1 MIFLLVAVLLSAVF
15 CGLSWASINSK
26 DIPFFWS
33 VVGCEMFMA
42 LTAFCIMLAAG
53 VSEIVSIGAV
63 AYPILI
69 SMFFKITY
77 SVKLNRK

>member
-1 MIFLLVAVLLSAVF
+1 
-15 CGLSWASINSK
+15 
-26 DIPFFWS
+26 
-33 VVGCEMFMA
+33 
-42 LTAFCIMLAAG
+42 
-53 VSEIVSIGAV
+53 VSIGAV